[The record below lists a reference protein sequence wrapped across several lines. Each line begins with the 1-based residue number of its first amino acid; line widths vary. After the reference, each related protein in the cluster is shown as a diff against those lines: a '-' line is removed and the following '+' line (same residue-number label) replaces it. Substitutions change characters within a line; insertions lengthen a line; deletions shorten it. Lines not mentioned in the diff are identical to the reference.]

1 MPFTLPK
8 ETYPGKINEIKIGNA
23 DIGGESALPFLS
35 FEGTVAKKPIVALE
49 VQDVVPQ
56 DWPDALT
63 KVYGKVMND
72 PVGWAKFCETEL
84 KADAICLRLAGTH
97 PDKENKS
104 VKEAADIVSKVSSNI
119 SVPLIL
125 LGCNH
130 VEKDTELINPC
141 AAACAKP
148 SIIGKAQEKNFKTFA
163 AAAQAFNHYLIAL
176 SDLDINL
183 AKQLNILL
191 SQSGFPKDK
200 IIMDTMSS
208 ALGYGLEYTYSVIE
222 RCKLAALQQNDNMM
236 QMPIV
241 NDIGPEAW
249 KAKEAKADIAEWGD
263 TEKRGILWEAVTGI
277 TFLSAGGNF
286 LIMRHPEG
294 MRLVKNTIEQMIG

>member
-8 ETYPGKINEIKIGNA
+8 ETYSGKINEVKIGSI
-23 DIGGESALPFLS
+23 DIGGENTLPFLS

-56 DWPDALT
+56 DWPEALT
-63 KVYGKVMND
+63 KIYGKVMKD
-72 PVGWAKFCETEL
+72 PVVWAKFCETEL

-97 PDKENKS
+97 PDKENRS
-104 VKEAADIVSKVSSNI
+104 VKEAADVVAKVSSSI

-130 VEKDTELINPC
+130 AEKDTELINPC
-141 AAACAKP
+141 ASACAKP

-191 SQSGFPKDK
+191 SQSGFPKEK

-222 RCKLAALQQNDNMM
+222 RCKLAALHQNDNMM

-277 TFLSAGGNF
+277 TFLTAGGNF
-286 LIMRHPEG
+286 LIMRHPEA
-294 MRLVKNTIEQMIG
+294 MKLVKQTVNQMI

>member
-8 ETYPGKINEIKIGNA
+8 ETYSGKINEVKFGGI
-23 DIGGESALPFLS
+23 DIGGENTLPFLS
-35 FEGTVAKKPIVALE
+35 FEGVPAKKPIVALE
-49 VQDVVPQ
+49 IQDVVPQ
-56 DWPDALT
+56 DWPEALT
-63 KVYGKVMND
+63 KIYGKVMAD
-72 PVGWAKFCETEL
+72 PVAWAGFCEKEL
-84 KADAICLRLAGTH
+84 KADAVCLRLAGTH
-97 PDKENKS
+97 PDRENKS
-104 VKEAADIVSKVSSNI
+104 AKDAANVVAKVSSSI

-125 LGCNH
+125 LGSNH
-130 VEKDTELINPC
+130 VDKDTELINPC
-141 AAACAKP
+141 AAACGKP

-191 SQSGFPKDK
+191 TQSGFPKEK

-208 ALGYGLEYTYSVIE
+208 ALGYGLEYTFSVIE
-222 RCKLAALQQNDNMM
+222 RCKLAALQQNDGMM

-241 NDIGPEAW
+241 NDIGPESW
-249 KAKEAKADIAEWGD
+249 KAKEAKADISEWGD

-286 LIMRHPEG
+286 LIMRHPEA
-294 MRLVKNTIEQMIG
+294 MNLVRKTVEQMI